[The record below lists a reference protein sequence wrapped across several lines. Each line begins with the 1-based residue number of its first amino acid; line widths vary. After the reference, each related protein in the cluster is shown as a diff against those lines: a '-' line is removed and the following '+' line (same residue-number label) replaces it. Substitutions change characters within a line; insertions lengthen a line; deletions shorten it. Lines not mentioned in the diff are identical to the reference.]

1 MASIEPFFIPP
12 LSPVK
17 SIRISLCI
25 STCRSQYLLPS
36 TIVFQSGK
44 YYIFTHF
51 VCVLLHKLYF
61 WMQIVWFVENNS
73 GECSNAIWDNARDC
87 WEGLWSRCLPNMLTI
102 SSSIFNVVGSTY
114 KWIWIEQWTSLKIS
128 QQVDWGYGEIKLRKW
143 LVSFKQ
149 LGPGRPSVGGPR
161 MDCRAVTG
169 PEVEKSH
176 AALFACGAQLGGDL
190 IQQQCWSNFWWKNT

>member
-1 MASIEPFFIPP
+1 MCDFSKPLSVPFLFCASGKSHSQAGSASVALCEFSGWKSCWHKILSQSFQLRPKWHRLNPFFIPP

-17 SIRISLCI
+17 SIRISFCI

-73 GECSNAIWDNARDC
+73 GKCSNAIWDNARDC
-87 WEGLWSRCLPNMLTI
+87 WEAFDLGSEICSQFPRLF
-102 SSSIFNVVGSTY
+102 SI
-114 KWIWIEQWTSLKIS
+114 
-128 QQVDWGYGEIKLRKW
+128 
-143 LVSFKQ
+143 
-149 LGPGRPSVGGPR
+149 
-161 MDCRAVTG
+161 
-169 PEVEKSH
+169 
-176 AALFACGAQLGGDL
+176 
-190 IQQQCWSNFWWKNT
+190 